1 MVGVPSTSC
10 RQRRVCSQQGLS
22 WSNSRSSLPPVP
34 GQRLGQDMC
43 RTHHVAP
50 AALPLGTFWWQ
61 GDTGQEAVI
70 GLFAMTSSY
79 TPVFEAKGDIATQR
93 DSRF

>member
-1 MVGVPSTSC
+1 
-10 RQRRVCSQQGLS
+10 
-22 WSNSRSSLPPVP
+22 
-34 GQRLGQDMC
+34 MC

-70 GLFAMTSSY
+70 GLFAMTSRN